1 MMLDAFG
8 LQDALD
14 AFSQADLGVTGHAH
28 YCKCLLM
35 SQCSGPFLL
44 ILQNTLSWLIQQ
56 NQQESW
62 IWMLS
67 TKLFK
72 ILRSWSSL
80 DRFDVFRRRQRN
92 GECCGH
98 SVPQELTK
106 ESCMGNQ
113 LAARVLRQPHQKGH
127 RGYGIIMHSMTEW
140 WICSGLEMVGGFLS
154 PLNGIHGRSSSS
166 EWTLTLLALFLS
178 MNGLQLWCDSEW
190 LPGILLSSVPQ
201 TSAHLH
207 HPLFCWGENASGY
220 LGVNSKVVGIETS

>member
-1 MMLDAFG
+1 MLDAFG

-14 AFSQADLGVTGHAH
+14 AFSQADLGVTGHAQ

-35 SQCSGPFLL
+35 SQCSGPFLF

-72 ILRSWSSL
+72 ILASWSSL
-80 DRFDVFRRRQRN
+80 DRLDVFRRRQRN

-127 RGYGIIMHSMTEW
+127 RGYGIIMQT
-140 WICSGLEMVGGFLS
+140 VA
-154 PLNGIHGRSSSS
+154 
-166 EWTLTLLALFLS
+166 TLAILAD
-178 MNGLQLWCDSEW
+178 QKWR
-190 LPGILLSSVPQ
+190 
-201 TSAHLH
+201 
-207 HPLFCWGENASGY
+207 
-220 LGVNSKVVGIETS
+220 